1 MYNTQKGKIQIKI
14 ELSKDFL
21 ITVVK
26 NTTNSKDFGGIQ
38 AVRQRMLQNISMSNL
53 YQC

>member
-26 NTTNSKDFGGIQ
+26 NTNSKDFGGIQ
-38 AVRQRMLQNISMSNL
+38 AARQLMLQNISMSNL